1 MSGLLLRP
9 ACEQD
14 TARIVEIYN
23 SNPAFLTAH
32 LGRTSVDVAFLLQ
45 DHADA
50 KSAGFLCCVL
60 EADDGRVAGVM
71 DYRPGRTAYLSLLM
85 LDKARQGQGL
95 GAACC
100 RLFEE
105 RMREEGSEAV
115 RIDVV
120 SGYEGCALGFWQARG
135 YRPMGKT
142 DLEWGAKRS
151 RASILVKR
159 LVPADPERRTP
170 HGSV

>member
-1 MSGLLLRP
+1 MSGLILRP

-14 TARIVEIYN
+14 TARIMEIYN

-32 LGRTSVDVAFLLQ
+32 LGRTSVDAAFLLQ
-45 DHADA
+45 DHAA
-50 KSAGFLCCVL
+50 AESAGFLCCVL
-60 EADDGRVAGVM
+60 ETDGGRVAGVM

-105 RMREEGSEAV
+105 RMRKKAAKP
-115 RIDVV
+115 
-120 SGYEGCALGFWQARG
+120 CALTW
-135 YRPMGKT
+135 
-142 DLEWGAKRS
+142 
-151 RASILVKR
+151 
-159 LVPADPERRTP
+159 
-170 HGSV
+170 